1 MGKYDADKYK
11 EQLLFHAFDSMPG
24 GVLIYKAN
32 EEEEILY
39 ANHATLTIFECDSF
53 DEFMELSEGS
63 FKKMVHPD
71 DIELVESDIENQI
84 ITGIDKFDHVN
95 YRIITKNNKVRYL
108 EDYGKLVEHPELGL
122 LYYVFLVDTDIKYLT
137 YDVDKLTGLPGQKRF
152 DEYATRL
159 LKLMSINKD
168 APEMVYIY
176 LNISHFKIINI
187 KYGIERGDRI
197 LKEVASILK
206 DTFKNDYISRFADD
220 HFALLTVHEGIKEKI
235 ESVSRRIMDIELIGN
250 TIELKIGAYLVTDY
264 NEKAEISVGYA
275 QIACESIKYQAGEHF
290 IYYTEELGRKINL
303 QYYVVNNIEKAIEKG
318 YIKVFYQPVI
328 RALTGE
334 LCGMEALARWIDP
347 EVGFLNPYDFISA
360 LEDARLIHKLDRYI
374 VEEVCK
380 NYKRCVENDIPLVP
394 VSFNLSRLDFV
405 LTDIRKEIDDLA
417 VLYNVPKKMLNI
429 EITESMFMEDASRIK
444 SQIDGFHESGYN
456 VWMDDFGSG
465 YSSLNVLKD
474 FDFDEL
480 KIDMVFLSN
489 FNKKSKDI
497 LESAVM
503 MAKKINIQT
512 LAEGVENKEQFEF
525 LRSIGCEK
533 IQGYYFSKPSPYEE
547 IIKNCEEKGAV
558 VEELSESE
566 YYDRVGKVNFL
577 TDKPLAI
584 SEDDGKHFRIFFA
597 NELFSEILRDSGVQ
611 SVEEAERNM
620 NNPDN
625 PIHKMLREFAVRV
638 QENEEKEMTYPYGKE
653 YMELEARVIA
663 ELNGRYMYALSINNI
678 TKNVNMKEKI

>member
-1 MGKYDADKYK
+1 MAKYDAEKYK
-11 EQLLFHAFDSMPG
+11 DQLLFQAFDSMPG
-24 GVLIYKAN
+24 GVLVYKAN

-39 ANHATLTIFECDSF
+39 ANHATLTIFECSSF

-95 YRIITKNNKVRYL
+95 YRIITKNKKVRYL
-108 EDYGKLVEHPELGL
+108 EDYGKLVEHPSLGL

-152 DEYATRL
+152 NEYASRL
-159 LKLMSINKD
+159 LKLMSLNKD
-168 APEMVYIY
+168 APKMVYIY
-176 LNISHFKIINI
+176 LNISRFKIINI

-206 DTFKNDYISRFADD
+206 DVFINDYISRFADD
-220 HFALLTVHEGIKEKI
+220 HFALLTVNERIKEKI
-235 ESVSRRIMDIELIGN
+235 EEISRRIMDIELIGN
-250 TIELKIGAYLVTDY
+250 TIELKIGAFLVRDY

-290 IYYTEELGRKINL
+290 VYYTDELGRKINL
-303 QYYVVNNIEKAIEKG
+303 QYYVVNNIEMAIEKG

-374 VEEVCK
+374 VKEVCE

-417 VLYNVPKKMLNI
+417 DSYNVPKKMLNI

-444 SQIDGFHESGYN
+444 EQIDGFHESGYN

-489 FNKKSKDI
+489 FNKKSKNI
-497 LESAVM
+497 IESAVM
-503 MAKKINIQT
+503 LAKRINIQT
-512 LAEGVENKEQFEF
+512 LAEGVETREQFEF

-547 IIKNCEEKGAV
+547 IIKNCKEKGAE
-558 VEELSESE
+558 VEKWSEAE
-566 YYDRVGKVNFL
+566 YYDKVGKVNFL
-577 TDKPLAI
+577 TDNPLAI
-584 SEDDGKHFRIFFA
+584 SEDDGKHFRILFA
-597 NELFSEILRDSGVQ
+597 NELFKEVLASSGVL
-611 SVEEAERNM
+611 SVEEAEKNM
-620 NNPDN
+620 NKPDN
-625 PIHKMLREFAVRV
+625 PIHKLLREFAKKV
-638 QENEEKEMTYPYGKE
+638 QGNEDKELTYPYGKE
-653 YMELEARVIA
+653 YMELKARVIA
-663 ELNGRYMYALSINNI
+663 EYNGRYMYALSINNI
-678 TKNVNMKEKI
+678 TSITFAK